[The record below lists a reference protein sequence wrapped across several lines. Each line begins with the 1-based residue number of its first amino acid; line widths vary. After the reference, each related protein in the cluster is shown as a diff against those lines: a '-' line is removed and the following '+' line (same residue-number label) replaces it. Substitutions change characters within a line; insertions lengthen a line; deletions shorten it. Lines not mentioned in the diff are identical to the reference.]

1 MSKGKTRFTRLIVT
15 AMAAGLAGA
24 STLAFAAE
32 ETDWPMWR
40 YDAARSA
47 NTPLEL
53 EEELHLQWVREL
65 PEPKRA
71 WPHQWDNRGKLEFDV
86 SYAPVVMG
94 GRIFVPSNVTDS
106 VTAYNI
112 EDGAEEWRFYT
123 DGPVRLAPVAW
134 EGKVYFVSDDGH
146 LYCVDAESGEQ
157 LWKFQGGPSEDRL
170 LGNERIINFW
180 AARGGPVI
188 KEGTIYFAA
197 GVWPLHGVFVYAL
210 NAENGEKEWVN
221 DTTSSDYVSL
231 PHGGAKG
238 FGGLAPQGYLAAGE
252 DDLVVSGGRALPAV
266 FDRHTGEVLENEY
279 RAKPDGGFAVDAE
292 GLAYNRNEMIQDR
305 VDALSDQ
312 IEGEVFSQFA
322 ARDRLFVTTE
332 DGAVYCFG
340 PEEVDPVHHEYSPA
354 TLRPQSADWAATA
367 QRLLDELGE
376 SEGYGLILGA
386 GSGDLLREVLYRS
399 DLHLVVVEDDA
410 DAVQSLREELV
421 ETGMYGRRAAVIEA
435 DPASFSVQPYLFSMV
450 LSEDAQAAGI
460 EPDTPLL
467 ASLLDGLRPYGG
479 VAYLGASVAQGAD
492 LSEAVFA
499 AASDLGEI
507 SVQAPA
513 DFPLVASKMEEET
526 TLSEAAAAADVDQ
539 LTVQTPA
546 DFPRAERPAETV
558 ASLSEAAMGAG
569 VDQLSVETAVA
580 GESRTDERSTRFT
593 DVAMTAAAD
602 VDQLSVE
609 TTEEAD
615 GSDDVVGSL
624 SQAALAAG
632 VDQVFVEARRAAARD
647 VAAQRLRALA
657 DAASAAGVDQLSV
670 ERRRDSQGR
679 IAMASR
685 ADFAQEDTLL
695 AREDFVFAVRGGPLS
710 GAGEWTHQYHDP
722 ANTLLSEEERVKLPL
737 GLLWFGGPNNHNILP
752 RHAGGPRPVISGGRQ
767 VYLGV
772 DNVAARC
779 VYTGRQLW
787 DVEYPGIGHPFTN
800 LELEKRWADG
810 EEVYMTNIPGVTY
823 IGSPLV
829 ALSDAIYLRYGR
841 EVHRLDPATGE
852 TVDEFSLPG
861 QPVAEI
867 DDDEDAPEWG
877 HISVQGDYLIVT
889 AEPHVFEDQELGG
902 EGSYTGTSS
911 RLLAVMDRNDG
922 EVLWTKEAD
931 IGFRHGAIVSTDGML
946 YVIDGLS
953 ENALDSLVRRGEEPD
968 EDVTRIY
975 ALDLETGEEVW
986 SSDSNV
992 FGTYLLYSAGHDI
1005 LIEGGSRDMRRPFD
1019 DEPRQV
1025 TARSGADGEILWET
1039 DGFTLP
1045 GALRGDMLIPGR
1057 PGNAISVLTGE
1068 TWQREQPHTGE
1079 TSSWS
1084 YERTYGCNT
1093 LNASQHLLLFRSSY
1107 AGYFDLEHDTGTGTF
1122 SGFKSGCTANM
1133 IAADGVL
1140 NALDY
1145 TRTCTCSYPNQTS
1158 LAMVHMPGDSNI
1170 ESWTKHEAS
1179 PPDPAGYGLNLG
1191 APGRRVDHE
1200 ADRVWHDAEGSH
1212 RRHPSAIVDN
1222 GGGIDWVAASGREFS
1237 IEAAEAEDR
1246 EENGNGDAEN
1256 EEENANNENDNGNNN
1271 EGAEEENGEDENDV
1285 EKKAASITVYDLLE
1299 TEYTVRLHF
1308 AELTEGVE
1316 AGERVFDVLIDGEE
1330 VLSGYDIVAEAGG
1343 CFHGVVEEF
1352 TVDANMTME
1361 IELRKAEDS
1370 QLDPFLNGIEVV
1382 ANDTELATAE

>member
-1 MSKGKTRFTRLIVT
+1 MPKGKTRFTRLILT
-15 AMAAGLAGA
+15 AMAAGLACA
-24 STLAFAAE
+24 STLASAGE

-47 NTPLEL
+47 DTPLEL
-53 EEELHLQWVREL
+53 SEELHLQWVREL

-71 WPHQWDNRGKLEFDV
+71 WPHQWDDGGKLDFDI
-86 SYAPVVMG
+86 SYTPVVLG
-94 GRIFVPSNVTDS
+94 ERIFVPSNVTDS

-123 DGPVRLAPVAW
+123 DGPVRVAPVAW
-134 EGKVYFVSDDGH
+134 EGKVYFASDDGH

-157 LWKFQGGPSEDRL
+157 LWKFQGGPSKDRL

-188 KEGTIYFAA
+188 KDGTLYFGA
-197 GVWPLHGVFVYAL
+197 GFWPLHGVFVYAL
-210 NAENGEKEWVN
+210 DAESGEVEWVN
-221 DTTSSDYVSL
+221 DTTSSDYVPL
-231 PHGGAKG
+231 PHGGAYG
-238 FGGLAPQGYLAAGE
+238 FGGLSPQGYLAAGE
-252 DDLVVSGGRALPAV
+252 EQLVVAGGRAVPGVLN
-266 FDRHTGEVLENEY
+266 RHTGEVLEDDF

-292 GLAYNRNEMIQDR
+292 GLAYNRNEMIQSR

-312 IEGEVFSQFA
+312 IDGDVFYQLA

-340 PEEVDPVHHEYSPA
+340 PEEANPVRHEYRPA
-354 TLRPQSADWAATA
+354 TLRPRSADWAATA

-386 GSGDLLREVLYRS
+386 GSGDLLRELLYRS
-399 DLHLVVVEDDA
+399 DLHLVVVEDDPEV
-410 DAVQSLREELV
+410 VQSLRNELV
-421 ETGMYGRRAAVIEA
+421 GTGMYGRRAAVIEA
-435 DPASFSVQPYLFSMV
+435 DPAAFSVQPYLFSMV

-460 EPDTPLL
+460 EADTPLL
-467 ASLLDGLRPYGG
+467 ARLLDGLRPYGG
-479 VAYLGASVAQGAD
+479 VAYLGATATHGAD
-492 LSEAVFA
+492 LSQAVFA
-499 AASDLGEI
+499 AASDVDQI

-513 DFPLVASKMEEET
+513 DFPLVASRMEEKT
-526 TLSEAAAAADVDQ
+526 TLAEAAAAANVDQLRIETPVDFPRVEPPAQQVAGLSHAAMAADVDQ
-539 LTVQTPA
+539 LSVRTAAA
-546 DFPRAERPAETV
+546 DAPQQSDTR
-558 ASLSEAAMGAG
+558 
-569 VDQLSVETAVA
+569 
-580 GESRTDERSTRFT
+580 SRFA
-593 DVAMTAAAD
+593 DVATTAAAD

-609 TTEEAD
+609 MHESPEERNAA
-615 GSDDVVGSL
+615 GSL
-624 SQAALAAG
+624 SQAATAAE
-632 VDQVFVEARRAAARD
+632 VDQVFVELRRIASRTAAG
-647 VAAQRLRALA
+647 QQLKALA
-657 DAASAAGVDQLSV
+657 GAASAAGVDQLSV
-670 ERRRDSQGR
+670 ETRRGPQGR
-679 IAMASR
+679 IRLASR
-685 ADFAQEDTLL
+685 AGFAQDDTLL

-722 ANTLLSEEERVKLPL
+722 ANTLLSEDERVKLPL

-752 RHAGGPRPVISGGRQ
+752 RHSGGPRPMVTGGRQ

-772 DNVAARC
+772 ENIAARC

-800 LELEKRWADG
+800 LELEERWANGDG
-810 EEVYMTNIPGVTY
+810 VYMSNIPGATY
-823 IGSPLV
+823 IGSPVV
-829 ALSDAIYLRYGR
+829 ALADAIYLRYGR
-841 EVHRLDPATGE
+841 EVHRLDPATGD
-852 TVDEFSLPG
+852 TVSEFSLPG
-861 QPVAEI
+861 RPVSEI
-867 DDDEDAPEWG
+867 YDDEDAPEWG

-889 AEPHVFEDQELGG
+889 AEPHVFEDQDLGW
-902 EGSYTGTSS
+902 EDSYTGTSS

-922 EVLWTKEAD
+922 EVLWTKEAE
-931 IGFRHGAIVSTDGML
+931 IGFRHGAIVSTDGIL

-953 ENALDSLVRRGEEPD
+953 ENALDYLARRGEEPD
-968 EDVTRIY
+968 EDATRIH
-975 ALDLETGEEVW
+975 ALELETGEEVW
-986 SSDSNV
+986 STDSNV
-992 FGTYLLYSAGHDI
+992 FGTYLLYSADHDI

-1025 TARSGADGEILWET
+1025 TARSGTDGDILWET
-1039 DGFTLP
+1039 GGFTLP

-1057 PGNAISVLTGE
+1057 PGNAISVVTGE

-1093 LNASQHLLLFRSSY
+1093 LNASQNMLLFRSGY

-1122 SGFKSGCTANM
+1122 SGFRSGCTANM

-1145 TRTCTCSYPNQTS
+1145 TRSCTCSYQNQTS
-1158 LAMVHMPGDSNI
+1158 LALVHMPGDSNI
-1170 ESWTKHEAS
+1170 ESWTKYEAS
-1179 PPDPAGYGLNLG
+1179 PPNPEGYGLNLG
-1191 APGRRVDHE
+1191 APGRRVDRE
-1200 ADRVWHDAEGSH
+1200 AGRVWHDAEGTH
-1212 RRHPSAIVDN
+1212 RRHPSAIADN
-1222 GGGIDWVAASGREFS
+1222 GGGIDWVAASGREFH
-1237 IEAAEAEDR
+1237 IEVAEDDNDNDNDDA
-1246 EENGNGDAEN
+1246 ENGDNGNGDEENNEENNN
-1256 EEENANNENDNGNNN
+1256 EEEVNNS
-1271 EGAEEENGEDENDV
+1271 AV
-1285 EKKAASITVYDLLE
+1285 LTVYDLLE

-1308 AELTEGVE
+1308 AELKKGVE

-1361 IELRKAEDS
+1361 IELRKAEGS
-1370 QLDPFLNGIEVV
+1370 KLDPFLNGIEVV
-1382 ANDTELATAE
+1382 ANDAELAAAD